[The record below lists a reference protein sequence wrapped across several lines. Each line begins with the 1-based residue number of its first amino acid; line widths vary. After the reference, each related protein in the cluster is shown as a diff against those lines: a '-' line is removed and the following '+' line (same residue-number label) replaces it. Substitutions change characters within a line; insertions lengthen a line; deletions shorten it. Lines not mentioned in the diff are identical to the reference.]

1 MAALEKIRS
10 KAVLLVVFI
19 GVALLAFILTDF
31 LNSGRAF
38 FGDGNTVAKVG
49 NTKIDAMDFQR
60 RYEIVSQQM
69 QSNRSNI
76 DGAMLQSEVM
86 NQMIQ
91 EILLND
97 ELDALDINVSDVE
110 ITEAII
116 GNNVRQHRYTSCVTL
131 CSIISDKRNDRT
143 IYIRLYQKGLIANYK
158 SLNSF
163 TNRAFCFV
171 LLYVSRMA

>member
-91 EILLND
+91 EILLKD
-97 ELDALDINVSDVE
+97 ELEALDIEKQPKNIVDKVIEVNGGDDWVVPTLEYKGKWRPGQIFDAKKLESDL
-110 ITEAII
+110 
-116 GNNVRQHRYTSCVTL
+116 R
-131 CSIISDKRNDRT
+131 DW
-143 IYIRLYQKGLIANYK
+143 GLIK
-158 SLNSF
+158 
-163 TNRAFCFV
+163 
-171 LLYVSRMA
+171 

>member
-1 MAALEKIRS
+1 M
-10 KAVLLVVFI
+10 VVFI

-91 EILLND
+91 EILLKD
-97 ELDALDINVSDVE
+97 ELEALDIEVSDSE

-116 GNNVRQHRYTSCVTL
+116 GQNARPEVLQFVRQSGAQSPSEMRDMIFNPSKYGLGEADVAEARAAWL
-131 CSIISDKRNDRT
+131 QLEE
-143 IYIRLYQKGLIANYK
+143 RL
-158 SLNSF
+158 
-163 TNRAFCFV
+163 
-171 LLYVSRMA
+171 